1 MKAKEI
7 ETYINDEL
15 SRVYG
20 GDQVTKWVTFRDGHD
35 VWAVVILRG
44 KAALYSPILHTSL
57 APYTVRDQVR
67 RFIDGGGQRRDRS
80 AHARRAATRPGRN
93 VGRW

>member
-67 RFIDGGGQRRDRS
+67 RFIDGVGQRRDLS
-80 AHARRAATRPGRN
+80 RPRN
-93 VGRW
+93 RYLNRYI